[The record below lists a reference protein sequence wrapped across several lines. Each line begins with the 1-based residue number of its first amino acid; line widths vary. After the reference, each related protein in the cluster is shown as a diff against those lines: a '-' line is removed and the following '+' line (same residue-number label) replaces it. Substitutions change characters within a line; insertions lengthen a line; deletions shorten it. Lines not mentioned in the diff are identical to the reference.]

1 MKARKISLVIHGGAG
16 PDNEFIRSHKEA
28 YLDSLCSIFRCGY
41 GALEKGR
48 SALYVVEHVVAMLE
62 DNPLFNAGHGAALN
76 AKGDIEMDASIMD
89 GRTRTSAAV
98 CGLSLVRNP
107 IKAAELI
114 RQKTDVLLVAGA
126 SADALAEKL
135 GASLEA
141 NSYFLTPHR
150 LKEWEALPL
159 NQLDPLTLG
168 NRGTVGAVALDI
180 DGNLA
185 AGTSTGGVSGKL
197 PGRVSDSYIIGAGCY
212 AENQTCAVSCTG
224 DGEIMMR
231 EFSALSISQA
241 CCHTQHSLQMNC
253 EAAVY
258 RAREKRGDIGV
269 IALNQKGE
277 MGIAFNSE
285 RMMRAWCDASGN
297 VITEIY

>member
-16 PDNEFIRSHKEA
+16 PDNEFIRSHREA

-41 GALEKGR
+41 GALEEER

-89 GRTRTSAAV
+89 GRTRTSGAV

-135 GASLEA
+135 EL
-141 NSYFLTPHR
+141 R
-150 LKEWEALPL
+150 
-159 NQLDPLTLG
+159 
-168 NRGTVGAVALDI
+168 
-180 DGNLA
+180 
-185 AGTSTGGVSGKL
+185 
-197 PGRVSDSYIIGAGCY
+197 
-212 AENQTCAVSCTG
+212 
-224 DGEIMMR
+224 
-231 EFSALSISQA
+231 
-241 CCHTQHSLQMNC
+241 
-253 EAAVY
+253 
-258 RAREKRGDIGV
+258 
-269 IALNQKGE
+269 
-277 MGIAFNSE
+277 
-285 RMMRAWCDASGN
+285 
-297 VITEIY
+297 